1 MSLLKSFG
9 KFPDRKRKSF
19 FNTLSNYKDG
29 QFQNPVPTGTFAE
42 GENILKAL
50 WQFIKRHPDTEPKQ
64 TLPFVQTDIKNIP
77 LTEDVLIWFGHSS
90 YYLQTDWLRFLV
102 DPVFSGNASPIAGSV
117 KAFPGSNTYSANDF
131 PEIDVLFLSH
141 DHWDHLDYSTIQQL
155 QTKVKKVICGLGVA
169 QHFEFWGWDQTKL
182 IEKNWY
188 ESYEIRNGIEVTLT
202 PARHFSGR
210 GFKRNI
216 SLWTSFVLQTPS
228 RKIFLGGDSG
238 YSPHFK
244 EVGERFGPFDLAILE
259 CGQYNRKWPFI
270 HSFPDE
276 LVQEA
281 KELKAATVL
290 PVHHSKFKLA
300 HHPWYEPLEQTVRI
314 AEKENKPLITP
325 RIGEVVS
332 LNNFET
338 TTQKWW
344 RECW

>member
-1 MSLLKSFG
+1 MSLLKPFG

-50 WQFIKRHPDTEPKQ
+50 WQFIKSHPDTEPKQ
-64 TLPFVQTDIKNIP
+64 PLPFVQTDIKNIP
-77 LTEDVLIWFGHSS
+77 LNEDVLIWFGHSS
-90 YYLQTDWLRFLV
+90 YYLQTDGLRFLV

-117 KAFPGSNTYSANDF
+117 KAFTGSNTYSANDF
-131 PEIDVLFLSH
+131 PDIDVLFLSH

-188 ESYEIRNGIEVTLT
+188 ESHTIKNGFEVTLT

-216 SLWTSFVLQTPS
+216 SLWTSFALQTPS
-228 RKIFLGGDSG
+228 RKLFLGGDSG

-259 CGQYNRKWPFI
+259 CGQYNHKWPFI

-314 AEKENKPLITP
+314 AERENLPVITP
-325 RIGEVVS
+325 RIGEVVY
-332 LNNFET
+332 LNDMGKTNE
-338 TTQKWW
+338 KWW
-344 RECW
+344 KTLK